1 MNKDT
6 AYDSLAATFYIDALD
21 VRITTTTG
29 DSLGGFTNI
38 KGNEFAVELETSGT
52 FGTTPWTA
60 LNPAIIGYATIRT
73 KIILFVA
80 DDDGDK
86 GWIYNL
92 EYDPANKAITTFA
105 VIYYNAALNFKKT
118 WPIEALG
125 RFESDCIQRVYW
137 TDYNN
142 FFRSINVV
150 SPGLV
155 DLPVGLVD
163 IFPDVKFTQPLLVGV
178 SGGGSLTTGEYQIA
192 FRLITDDGKT
202 TLISP
207 PSNLIHIVSDSE
219 TGIPSN
225 QYNGN
230 STVVNSGKAITVT
243 VDTTNY
249 WDFEKIEFIGIYKS
263 SDTATTEVVSI
274 ETMTIADQ
282 PSITITYTGGESTI
296 FDLELLDFLA
306 RNYAFK
312 TPKTIAQKDNSLLIA
327 NIIEST
333 VSLQDLLENSE
344 TFEAKTRRYKYNGG
358 SPIPPFTPGT
368 AINDLNNAFNTDY
381 NSDAH
386 WNPTWQTDSQYRYQS
401 DGLRLGGEGPNIT
414 YNFHL
419 EEFTLDETPS
429 LGILSVNDSI
439 GRTFVDDTPDSPGHD
454 LNDGYGPYA
463 NTTFPN
469 HASPFISGLLRGYKR
484 GETYRF
490 GIVFYTNK
498 GEATFVEYIGD
509 IKFPDIS
516 EQDSVTNASGY
527 KFWPISKKDGTNVTL
542 GYSMGIEFQV
552 DFSTC
557 PSLANKITGYQIVR
571 VKRENVDKRRLTQ
584 GLLRGFY
591 YNPIQAPSYDFDLQ
605 VDGNNNVLHMYP
617 YYPIIPSGANKRN
630 NASFAVLQDS
640 TSPTT
645 WTPQYF
651 DYLIL
656 GSYFGF
662 YSPEVSF
669 DKNSVADSM
678 LNLGGNPCLLITGAY
693 TNRNEHIQP
702 TTNLDDVGLQASDD
716 IRNQYYDTLPVTFNS
731 IENIKKWQHNT
742 KFKMEDTADYETKVT
757 NSMFDGYY
765 MRNYWC
771 MDDYEDAGDAT
782 VNPNKPQDGL
792 VINNTPEFFKGGTS
806 VVGKVQKIDNDFFT
820 NDPITGSTADYFK
833 APDDLVP
840 LDRST
845 LTPIATALYD
855 STFPIADCI
864 LPKQEVY
871 GGYTSNSLESNKFIP
886 ASPIIDPANTNP
898 IVFGGDTFVNMFV
911 VQTGL
916 VEFNKDFYSSNNKYR
931 RNNTRTEILALES
944 ALNLE
949 LANGAT
955 LRTKV
960 KYEFE
965 TLNQICLRQETN
977 NSEAPYAEVL
987 NMYSYNMVYSRQNDD
1002 LGFYV
1007 QPADLQNCGANDIR
1021 AYLSNVKINEET
1033 IDSWTKYGVNNYY
1046 DIDDYGPINKVINW
1060 KDTVYFVQ
1068 DRGMGAYT
1076 INRAAVTTTA
1086 DGVPTQL
1093 GTGLGFGKHI
1103 YYSKVHG
1110 AIHQWAVQAT
1120 EAGLYFFDAFHRKI
1134 FMMQAQSGQT
1144 ANSAI
1149 SEIKGMHSYLQ
1160 ALPEYVFA
1168 RKENDGDN
1176 PILGK
1181 GVHIGKD
1188 IINDEILF
1196 TFMSRPTSRVLT
1208 TNYAYTAGTIVYYG
1222 TTDTYYYV
1230 TNNFTSGGTLPAA
1243 LIGLLANSTVA
1254 TANQVYKSDT
1264 LVFDELAQQFS
1275 SRYSMTPTIWIENGD
1290 IILTPDPLK
1299 LKDIYTNGIGDW
1311 GVFYDKEET
1320 CELTLVVN
1328 PQADVNKVLRTME
1341 YNSIVRD
1348 DNKVIDR
1355 AQTITAFR
1363 ISTQYQDTDIVPFSP
1378 TRFKRKFDKWRLKI
1392 PRDQNTTSKQ
1402 GRLRSTYFI
1411 VTLYFDNSYNKELI
1425 MNRLMTYFDYQV
1437 F

>member
-1 MNKDT
+1 MEQHINTYQGMNKDT

-178 SGGGSLTTGEYQIA
+178 AGGGSLTTGEYQIA

-274 ETMTIADQ
+274 ETMTIANQ
-282 PSITITYTGGESTI
+282 SSITITYTGGESTI

-333 VSLQDLLENSE
+333 ISLQDLLEDLE
-344 TFEAKTRRYKYNGG
+344 TFEAKTGRYDSAQTLPTGD
-358 SPIPPFTPGT
+358 I
-368 AINDLNNAFNTDY
+368 LENAFNKDY

-419 EEFTLDETPS
+419 EEFTLEET
-429 LGILSVNDSI
+429 SVLAGQTVGLTYVN
-439 GRTFVDDTPDSPGHD
+439 DTPDSPGHD

-469 HASPFISGLLRGYKR
+469 YASPFISGLLRGYKR

-516 EQDSVTNASGY
+516 EVDSVTNNSGY
-527 KFWPISKKDGTNVTL
+527 KFWPLSKKKTASEDTV
-542 GYSMGIEFQV
+542 GYSMGIEFQI

-571 VKRENVDKRRLTQ
+571 VKRESTDKRRLTQ
-584 GLLRGFY
+584 GLLKGFY
-591 YNPIQAPSYDFDLQ
+591 YNPILEPHFTGTGGFDLR
-605 VDGNNNVLHMYP
+605 VNENNNVLHLYP
-617 YYPIIPSGANKRN
+617 YYPDSSAN
-630 NASFAVLQDS
+630 NASFATLEDS
-640 TSPTT
+640 SVSSYV
-645 WTPQYF
+645 PQYYNY
-651 DYLIL
+651 DRL
-656 GSYFGF
+656 GSYLGF
-662 YSPEVSF
+662 YSPEISF
-669 DKNSVADSM
+669 DKNSVADSI

-693 TNRNEHIQP
+693 SNRVTWANSTH
-702 TTNLDDVGLQASDD
+702 DWSDVDLGEDSKD
-716 IRNQYYDTLPVTFNS
+716 IRNQYYDIYPVNFNT
-731 IENIKKWQHNT
+731 IENIKRWQHNA
-742 KFKMEDTADYETKVT
+742 KFKMEDTSDYETKVT
-757 NSMFDGYY
+757 SSMFSGYY

-771 MDDYEDAGDAT
+771 MDNYFDAGDPQ
-782 VNPNKPQDGL
+782 VNPNRPQQGL
-792 VINNTPEFFKGGTS
+792 GVSEVPEFFKAGSS
-806 VVGKVQKIDNDFFT
+806 VIGKVQKIDTDFFT
-820 NDPITGSTADYFK
+820 NTPITGSTEDYFK
-833 APDDLVP
+833 APNSVFP
-840 LDRST
+840 VNRTSFV
-845 LTPIATALYD
+845 ATGDYD
-855 STFPIADCI
+855 NYFPITECI

-871 GGYTSNSLESNKFIP
+871 GGYTESSLEANKFIP

-898 IVFGGDTFVNMFV
+898 IVFGGDIFVNMFV

-916 VEFNKDFYSSNNKYR
+916 VEFNTAFYGNNKYHKD
-931 RNNTRTEILALES
+931 NTITDIIALETE
-944 ALNLE
+944 LNLE

-955 LRTKV
+955 LRTGV
-960 KYEFE
+960 KYEFTGGSN
-965 TLNQICLRQETN
+965 TLLEAAFRQETN
-977 NSEAPYAEVL
+977 NAEAPYAEVL

-1033 IDSWTKYGVNNYY
+1033 VDSWTKYGINNYY

-1060 KDTVYFVQ
+1060 KDTVYFLQ

-1230 TNNFTSGGTLPAA
+1230 TSNFTSGGTLPAA
-1243 LIGLLANSTVA
+1243 LVGLLANSTVA

-1275 SRYSMTPTIWIENGD
+1275 SRYSMAPTIWIENGD

-1299 LKDIYTNGIGDW
+1299 LKDIYTNAIGDW
-1311 GVFYDKEET
+1311 GVFYGKEET

-1355 AQTITAFR
+1355 AQTITAFK
-1363 ISTQYQDTDIVPFSP
+1363 ISTQYQDTGIVPFSP